1 MALGDASGRGVDGLR
16 MVTVAVSA
24 ELVWQLVSANLSSP
38 QTAELNAEARAP
50 TIAKWVNL
58 STAEAVVWLLFL
70 CYLDKSLWPAVGG
83 LAAGV
88 SMWLKY
94 RYAINSGLKNDAPPT
109 ESYT

>member
-1 MALGDASGRGVDGLR
+1 MALGEAGPGRSGLR

-38 QTAELNAEARAP
+38 QTAELNADARAP

-58 STAEAVVWLLFL
+58 STAEALGWLVFL
-70 CYLDKSLWPAVGG
+70 CLLDRSAWPALGG
-83 LAAGV
+83 LLAGA

-94 RYAINSGLKNDAPPT
+94 RYAINSGLKSDAPPT
-109 ESYT
+109 ENYS